1 MKVILLADV
10 KTVGKKGEIVEVSDA
25 FARNVLLRKK
35 QAVEANSRTMNDLK
49 LQKAHEKKV
58 AEEQLQAARDLAGKL
73 EEKTLE
79 LSIKV
84 GENGRTFGAVSTK
97 EIAQAAFD
105 QFGFELDKKKIVVDD
120 SIRTVGDHVV
130 KVKLHPK
137 VTADLKVR
145 VNGSKS

>member
-1 MKVILLADV
+1 MKVILLQDV
-10 KTVGKKGEIVEVSDA
+10 KSLGKKGDLVEVNNGY
-25 FARNVLLRKK
+25 ARNYILPKK
-35 QAVEANSRTMNDLK
+35 LGAEATKKNLNDLK

-73 EEKTLE
+73 AEKTLE

-84 GENGRTFGAVSTK
+84 GEGGRTFGAVSTK

-120 SIRTVGDHVV
+120 AIRTVGNHVV
-130 KVKLHPK
+130 KVKLHPQ
-137 VTADLKVR
+137 VTADLKVQ
-145 VNGSKS
+145 VNGIKS